1 MPDERT
7 PEEKM
12 LDEAQ
17 AALENGDKG
26 RARDLLTR
34 LIKTN
39 RDNIQYWLLMSASVE
54 TNKERIFCLNEALRV
69 DPYNQLARRGLAALG
84 AYPLDETL
92 AVPLAFQ
99 KRNWEAALFSPVP
112 QTKRTRRAVIQVGL
126 AMVVLAVIVGAVTLA
141 INFGRG
147 APAIELSF
155 GFATPT
161 IGPSVTFEATS
172 SPVVRSVTPTFMGPT
187 PLSMLLAVTYT
198 PTPLYV
204 NTPHN
209 LEDYNRGL
217 KMMKDGNWP
226 LALISFQNAAAA
238 APASPDLFYYLAEV
252 YRFQKKYPE
261 AGRNYEKAIQVN
273 PNFAPAYLG
282 RAFFKLETNPK
293 LADTART
300 DVEKAISLDPSY
312 FDAYLKLASIKI
324 AAKDDKG
331 ALKDLASAAHLNSAS
346 ALLYYERAQAQLLI
360 DNTAQALAD
369 ARLSMQLDQTFL
381 PIYRVLSEALRAAGQ
396 IDQTQGLLETYT
408 HYVTDDTQALL
419 WLGQAY
425 AQNDNLRA
433 ALSTFDQVLKLDAGS
448 FDARLQRGLV
458 ELDLGDAKNA
468 ADDLRLAWQTN
479 PNSFPAT
486 LGRARAS
493 LLTSD
498 LVGANNLLDAATRL
512 VQTDQDKA
520 GVYYYRA
527 QVMEALKNG
536 QAAILAWQAL
546 LKLPPKGIP
555 ADWLTTANQHLQSLI
570 TPTPSP
576 TR

>member
-69 DPYNQLARRGLAALG
+69 DPHNQLARRGLAALG

-141 INFGRG
+141 INFGRD
-147 APAIELSF
+147 APAIKLSF

-226 LALISFQNAAAA
+226 LALISFQNAA
-238 APASPDLFYYLAEV
+238 
-252 YRFQKKYPE
+252 
-261 AGRNYEKAIQVN
+261 
-273 PNFAPAYLG
+273 
-282 RAFFKLETNPK
+282 
-293 LADTART
+293 
-300 DVEKAISLDPSY
+300 
-312 FDAYLKLASIKI
+312 
-324 AAKDDKG
+324 
-331 ALKDLASAAHLNSAS
+331 
-346 ALLYYERAQAQLLI
+346 
-360 DNTAQALAD
+360 
-369 ARLSMQLDQTFL
+369 
-381 PIYRVLSEALRAAGQ
+381 
-396 IDQTQGLLETYT
+396 
-408 HYVTDDTQALL
+408 
-419 WLGQAY
+419 
-425 AQNDNLRA
+425 
-433 ALSTFDQVLKLDAGS
+433 
-448 FDARLQRGLV
+448 
-458 ELDLGDAKNA
+458 
-468 ADDLRLAWQTN
+468 DDLRLAWQTN

-536 QAAILAWQAL
+536 PTAILAWQAL

>member
-1 MPDERT
+1 
-7 PEEKM
+7 
-12 LDEAQ
+12 
-17 AALENGDKG
+17 
-26 RARDLLTR
+26 
-34 LIKTN
+34 
-39 RDNIQYWLLMSASVE
+39 
-54 TNKERIFCLNEALRV
+54 
-69 DPYNQLARRGLAALG
+69 
-84 AYPLDETL
+84 
-92 AVPLAFQ
+92 
-99 KRNWEAALFSPVP
+99 
-112 QTKRTRRAVIQVGL
+112 
-126 AMVVLAVIVGAVTLA
+126 
-141 INFGRG
+141 
-147 APAIELSF
+147 
-155 GFATPT
+155 
-161 IGPSVTFEATS
+161 
-172 SPVVRSVTPTFMGPT
+172 
-187 PLSMLLAVTYT
+187 
-198 PTPLYV
+198 
-204 NTPHN
+204 
-209 LEDYNRGL
+209 
-217 KMMKDGNWP
+217 
-226 LALISFQNAAAA
+226 
-238 APASPDLFYYLAEV
+238 
-252 YRFQKKYPE
+252 
-261 AGRNYEKAIQVN
+261 GRNYEKAIQVN

-331 ALKDLASAAHLNSAS
+331 ALKDLASAADLNSAS

-369 ARLSMQLDQTFL
+369 ARQSMQLDQTFL

-527 QVMEALKNG
+527 QVMDALKKW
-536 QAAILAWQAL
+536 QAAFLAWQAL

>member
-69 DPYNQLARRGLAALG
+69 DPHNQLARRGLAALG

-147 APAIELSF
+147 TPAIKLGF
-155 GFATPT
+155 GFSTPT

-217 KMMKDGNWP
+217 KMMKDGNWS

-238 APASPDLFYYLAEV
+238 APASPDLFYYMAEV
-252 YRFQKKYPE
+252 YRILKKYPE
-261 AGRNYEKAIQVN
+261 ASQNYEKSIQVN

-282 RAFFKLETNPK
+282 RALLKLETNPK
-293 LADTART
+293 QADAARA
-300 DVEKAISLDPSY
+300 DVDKAISLDPSY
-312 FDAYLKLASIKI
+312 FDAYLELASLKI
-324 AAKDDKG
+324 AAKDGKE
-331 ALKDLASAAHLNSAS
+331 ALTDLATAADLNSAS
-346 ALLYYERAQAQLLI
+346 ALLYYERAQAQLLTGA
-360 DNTAQALAD
+360 TAQALTD
-369 ARLSMQLDQTFL
+369 ARQSMQLDRTFL
-381 PIYRVLSEALRAAGQ
+381 PIYRVLSEALRAEGQ
-396 IDQTQGLLETYT
+396 VNQTQGLLEMYIQ
-408 HYVTDDTQALL
+408 YVPDDTQALL
-419 WLGQAY
+419 WLGEAY
-425 AQNDNLRA
+425 AKNGNLQA
-433 ALSTFDQVLKLDAGS
+433 AKTILDQVLKMDAAS

-458 ELDLGDAKNA
+458 ELDLGNAKSA
-468 ADDLRLAWQTN
+468 ADDLSLAWQTN

-493 LLTSD
+493 LLTSG
-498 LVGANNLLDAATRL
+498 LAGANNLLDAAQRL
-512 VQTDQDKA
+512 AQTDQDMA

-536 QAAILAWQAL
+536 PAAILAWQNL
-546 LKLPPKGIP
+546 LKLPPTGIP
-555 ADWLTTANQHLQSLI
+555 ADWLTTTSQHLQTLI